1 MPPAASQRRR
11 AELQSLILTTTTRLL
26 AALLLMFSVYALLR
40 GHNLP
45 GGGFI
50 GGLIGA
56 TAFILYTIATS
67 VDEAQ
72 SALRV
77 DPSNLAMAGLGVAA
91 LGGIGAGFAGQP
103 FFTGQWLFLFR
114 DGDSYVPL
122 STVLVFDIGVYMA
135 VFGGILTLVFALE
148 QEI

>member
-1 MPPAASQRRR
+1 M
-11 AELQSLILTTTTRLL
+11 QSLILTTTTRLL

-67 VDEAQ
+67 VEEAQ
-72 SALRV
+72 AALRI

-91 LGGIGAGFAGQP
+91 LGGIGAAFAGQP

-122 STVLVFDIGVYMA
+122 STVLIFDIGVYMA

>member
-1 MPPAASQRRR
+1 M
-11 AELQSLILTTTTRLL
+11 QSLILTTTTRLL

-67 VDEAQ
+67 EIEARR
-72 SALRV
+72 ALRV
-77 DPSNLAMAGLGVAA
+77 GPSNIAVVGLGIAGL
-91 LGGIGAGFAGQP
+91 AGLSAGLAGEP
-103 FFTGQWLFLFR
+103 FFTGQWLFLFAE
-114 DGDSYVPL
+114 DGGKGLPL
-122 STVLVFDIGVYMA
+122 STVLVFDIGVYLA

-148 QEI
+148 EEI

>member
-1 MPPAASQRRR
+1 M
-11 AELQSLILTTTTRLL
+11 QSLILTTATRLL
-26 AALLLMFSVYALLR
+26 VALLLVFSVYALLR

-67 VDEAQ
+67 VREAQ
-72 SALRV
+72 AALRV
-77 DPSNLAMAGLGVAA
+77 DPANVAMLGVGVAGL
-91 LGGIGAGFAGQP
+91 AGLASGFVNEP
-103 FFTGQWLFLFR
+103 FLTGQWLFLFAE
-114 DGDSYVPL
+114 DGGKGLPL
-122 STVLVFDIGVYMA
+122 STVLMFDIGVYMA

>member
-1 MPPAASQRRR
+1 M
-11 AELQSLILTTTTRLL
+11 QSLILTTTTRLL
-26 AALLLMFSVYALLR
+26 AALLLMFSVYSLLR

-67 VDEAQ
+67 VNEAQ
-72 SALRV
+72 AALRV

-91 LGGIGAGFAGQP
+91 LGGIGAVFAGQP

-148 QEI
+148 QET

>member
-1 MPPAASQRRR
+1 M
-11 AELQSLILTTTTRLL
+11 QSLILTTTTRLL
-26 AALLLMFSVYALLR
+26 AALLIVFSVYALLR

-67 VDEAQ
+67 VEEAQ
-72 SALRV
+72 AALRI

-91 LGGIGAGFAGQP
+91 LGGIGAAFAGQP

>member
-1 MPPAASQRRR
+1 M
-11 AELQSLILTTTTRLL
+11 QSLILTTTTRLL
-26 AALLLMFSVYALLR
+26 AALLLMCSVYALLR

-67 VDEAQ
+67 VEEAQ
-72 SALRV
+72 AALRI

-91 LGGIGAGFAGQP
+91 LGGIGAAFAGQP

>member
-1 MPPAASQRRR
+1 M
-11 AELQSLILTTTTRLL
+11 QSLILTTTTRLL

-67 VDEAQ
+67 VEEAQ
-72 SALRV
+72 AALRI

-91 LGGIGAGFAGQP
+91 LGGIGAAFAGQP

-122 STVLVFDIGVYMA
+122 STVLVFDLGVYMA

>member
-1 MPPAASQRRR
+1 M
-11 AELQSLILTTTTRLL
+11 QSLILTTTTRLM
-26 AALLLMFSVYALLR
+26 AALLLLFSVYSLLR

-67 VDEAQ
+67 VDEAR

-77 DPSNLAMAGLGVAA
+77 DPSNLAMVGVGVAA
-91 LGGIGAGFAGQP
+91 LGGIGAGFAGDP
-103 FFTGQWLFLFR
+103 FFTGQWRFLFR

-122 STVLVFDIGVYMA
+122 STVLIFDIGVYMA

>member
-1 MPPAASQRRR
+1 M
-11 AELQSLILTTTTRLL
+11 QSLILTTTTRLL

-67 VDEAQ
+67 VEEAQ
-72 SALRV
+72 SALRI

-91 LGGIGAGFAGQP
+91 LGGIGAAFAGQP

>member
-1 MPPAASQRRR
+1 MR
-11 AELQSLILTTTTRLL
+11 SLILTTTTRLL

-67 VDEAQ
+67 VEEAQ
-72 SALRV
+72 AALRI

-91 LGGIGAGFAGQP
+91 LGGIGAAFAGQP

>member
-1 MPPAASQRRR
+1 M
-11 AELQSLILTTTTRLL
+11 QSLILTTTTRLL

-67 VDEAQ
+67 VEEAQ
-72 SALRV
+72 AALRI
-77 DPSNLAMAGLGVAA
+77 DPSNMAMAGLGVAA
-91 LGGIGAGFAGQP
+91 LGGIGAAFAGQP

>member
-1 MPPAASQRRR
+1 M
-11 AELQSLILTTTTRLL
+11 TTTQFQVTGMTCGHC
-26 AALLLMFSVYALLR
+26 AMSVREEVQEVAGVTGVEVSHQSGQLTVTSD
-40 GHNLP
+40 LP
-45 GGGFI
+45 
-50 GGLIGA
+50 
-56 TAFILYTIATS
+56 
-67 VDEAQ
+67 VDEAAVVAAVEEAQ
-72 SALRV
+72 AALRI

-91 LGGIGAGFAGQP
+91 LGGIGAAFAGQP

>member
-1 MPPAASQRRR
+1 M
-11 AELQSLILTTTTRLL
+11 QSLILTTTTRLL

-56 TAFILYTIATS
+56 TAFILYTIATT
-67 VDEAQ
+67 VDEARR
-72 SALRV
+72 ALRI

-91 LGGIGAGFAGQP
+91 LGGIGAAFAGQP

>member
-1 MPPAASQRRR
+1 M
-11 AELQSLILTTTTRLL
+11 QSLILTTTTRLL

-56 TAFILYTIATS
+56 TAFILYTISTS
-67 VDEAQ
+67 VEEAQ
-72 SALRV
+72 AALRI

-91 LGGIGAGFAGQP
+91 LGGIGAAFAGQP

>member
-1 MPPAASQRRR
+1 M
-11 AELQSLILTTTTRLL
+11 QSLILTTTTRLL

-45 GGGFI
+45 GGGVI

-67 VDEAQ
+67 VEEAQ
-72 SALRV
+72 AALRI

-91 LGGIGAGFAGQP
+91 LGGIGAAFAGQP

>member
-1 MPPAASQRRR
+1 M
-11 AELQSLILTTTTRLL
+11 QSLILTTATRLL
-26 AALLLMFSVYALLR
+26 VALLLVFSLYALLR

-67 VDEAQ
+67 VDEARA
-72 SALRV
+72 ALRV
-77 DPSNLAMAGLGVAA
+77 DPANLAMAGVGIAGLSGVV
-91 LGGIGAGFAGQP
+91 AGFVGKP
-103 FFTGQWLFLFR
+103 FFTGQWLFLFAE
-114 DGDSYVPL
+114 DGGHGLPI
-122 STVLVFDIGVYMA
+122 STVLFFDIGVYMA

>member
-1 MPPAASQRRR
+1 M
-11 AELQSLILTTTTRLL
+11 QSLILTTTTRLL
-26 AALLLMFSVYALLR
+26 AALLIVFSVYALLR

-56 TAFILYTIATS
+56 TAFILYTIATT
-67 VDEAQ
+67 VDEARR
-72 SALRV
+72 ALRI

-91 LGGIGAGFAGQP
+91 LGGIGAAFAGQP

-148 QEI
+148 QEV

>member
-1 MPPAASQRRR
+1 M
-11 AELQSLILTTTTRLL
+11 QSLILTTATRLL

-67 VDEAQ
+67 ADEARA
-72 SALRV
+72 ALRV
-77 DPSNLAMAGLGVAA
+77 DPSNLAILGVGVAA
-91 LGGIGAGFAGQP
+91 LAGLGAGFAGDP

-114 DGDSYVPL
+114 DGDSYLPL
-122 STVLVFDIGVYMA
+122 STVLVFDIGVYMG
-135 VFGGILTLVFALE
+135 VFGGILTLVFAME

>member
-1 MPPAASQRRR
+1 
-11 AELQSLILTTTTRLL
+11 
-26 AALLLMFSVYALLR
+26 MFSVYALLR
-40 GHNLP
+40 GHNPP

-67 VDEAQ
+67 VEEAQ
-72 SALRV
+72 AALRI

-91 LGGIGAGFAGQP
+91 LGGIGAAFAGQP